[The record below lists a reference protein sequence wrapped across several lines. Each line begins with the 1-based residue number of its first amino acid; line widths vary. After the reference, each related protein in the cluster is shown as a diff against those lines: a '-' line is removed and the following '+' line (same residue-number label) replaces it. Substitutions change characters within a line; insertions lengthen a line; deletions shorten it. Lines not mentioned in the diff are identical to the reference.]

1 MHDSEHCSLDTVCRK
16 VILILSIIFSL
27 VLFYLIEINLDVPI
41 TDILQHIISN
51 IYSVI
56 SNFGYLSISAL
67 LKNEERYLNFLQ
79 RKIIRTVSTNYVTS
93 INNLQNSEK
102 ILISFLTVNFR
113 KVIPF

>member
-1 MHDSEHCSLDTVCRK
+1 MCQKFTLT
-16 VILILSIIFSL
+16 LSIIFSFL
-27 VLFYLIEINLDVPI
+27 LFYHIEINLGAPI

-56 SNFGYLSISAL
+56 SNFGYVSISAL
-67 LKNEERYLNFLQ
+67 LKNEERHLNFLQ
-79 RKIIRTVSTNYVTS
+79 WKIIRTVSTNYVTS